1 MSDNL
6 KDIKIQLQAWRTSL
20 DTWGLRINVGK
31 TKIFGSSGGG
41 QKSLR
46 NVKYPEILKCLPQDI
61 EILGWYPAGPVLPH
75 GKKVPL

>member
-20 DTWGLRINVGK
+20 DTWGLRINVGN

>member
-61 EILGWYPAGPVLPH
+61 EILGWCPAGPVLPH

>member
-6 KDIKIQLQAWRTSL
+6 KDKKIQLQAWRTSL

>member
-20 DTWGLRINVGK
+20 DTWGLRTNVGK

>member
-46 NVKYPEILKCLPQDI
+46 NVKYPKILKCLPQDI